1 MLEYILDGGKFAKR
15 WKGLV
20 GENVYICLQGVGGL
34 YEELR
39 STLPQKGEEF
49 KEVRRYCR
57 RAKRISADGIF
68 IKNGAG
74 LLDEA
79 LVNEPLRWLA
89 DSRYE
94 NVLVPFRMR
103 LEHFLQGDKKP
114 ERLADAVT
122 DMYESRPW
130 LKIVTERPSSDL
142 SANRELLSRSLDYQS
157 PTRMLKKYIDY
168 GSTFRHA
175 GDGTKPKTWPASYE
189 ADAFVYLTGLFIR
202 LAIQSEKK

>member
-20 GENVYICLQGVGGL
+20 GENVYIRLQGVGGV

-39 STLPQKGEEF
+39 STLPQKGQEF
-49 KEVRRYCR
+49 TEVCRYCR

-103 LEHFLQGDKKP
+103 LEHFLEGDKKQ
-114 ERLADAVT
+114 ERLADAACCP
-122 DMYESRPW
+122 SR
-130 LKIVTERPSSDL
+130 
-142 SANRELLSRSLDYQS
+142 
-157 PTRMLKKYIDY
+157 
-168 GSTFRHA
+168 
-175 GDGTKPKTWPASYE
+175 
-189 ADAFVYLTGLFIR
+189 
-202 LAIQSEKK
+202 